1 MTKQKSEHLE
11 TFSSGRV
18 RLSVFLRQ
26 DESGIYLLYPAKPAY
41 WYSDKETGKP
51 KWSENLKPWNLKD
64 AAVCYEEAHR
74 FYEKWKKAGR
84 EPKKP
89 IPLPNGDAAA
99 EEWAIAA

>member
-18 RLSVFLRQ
+18 RLSVFLVHGENGVFVSPGR
-26 DESGIYLLYPAKPAY
+26 PAY
-41 WYSDKETGKP
+41 WYTDADSGKP
-51 KWSENLKPWNLKD
+51 RWSENLKAWNMMD

-84 EPKKP
+84 EPHKP
-89 IPLPNGDAAA
+89 IPLPNVDAAA
-99 EEWAIAA
+99 EEWTLAA